1 MKKLLATL
9 FVLSIIS
16 IVNAQSKHE
25 WGIESR
31 FKSGF
36 LAAHRGVM
44 GHLTTEHAFA
54 GELSFFVQTKG
65 KKEWHSVCNYPT
77 VGGTLFGGTAGN
89 MKILGSM
96 WGAYA
101 FIEFP
106 FIKSKWYEFSG
117 KFGSGL
123 GYVTK
128 VFNYE
133 NNPKNVAISTHI
145 NTIVSFGVKSRF
157 KFGTNSVTLGLDMT
171 HFSNAASKVP
181 NLGINMPY
189 LSLGYSRMIRLTQ
202 MDSIPTANKL
212 PFKKWLF
219 NFTAIGSMKEMF
231 PTGGKKY
238 AVYALSSSARW
249 FAKPKVGMEFGLD
262 LISKQAILDYRPEV
276 EKTQW
281 DIFQIGI
288 FGAYLVPLDRFHF
301 GIGMGVYVKDKFQP
315 EDALYHRISLRYY
328 LDNGL
333 NFNIG
338 LKSHWAR
345 ADYAEWGLGYTIN
358 YKR

>member
-1 MKKLLATL
+1 MK
-9 FVLSIIS
+9 VL
-16 IVNAQSKHE
+16 
-25 WGIESR
+25 
-31 FKSGF
+31 
-36 LAAHRGVM
+36 
-44 GHLTTEHAFA
+44 
-54 GELSFFVQTKG
+54 
-65 KKEWHSVCNYPT
+65 
-77 VGGTLFGGTAGN
+77 GT
-89 MKILGSM
+89 M

-106 FIKSKWYEFSG
+106 FIRQNRYEFSG

-123 GYVTK
+123 GYVTN
-128 VFNYE
+128 VFSYE
-133 NNPKNVAISTHI
+133 KNPKNVAMSTHI

-157 KFGTNSVTLGLDMT
+157 KFGRNSVTLGLDMT

-189 LSLGYSRMIRLTQ
+189 LSIGYSRFIRMKE
-202 MDSIPTANKL
+202 MDSIPSANDL
-212 PFKKWLF
+212 PFEKWLF
-219 NFTAIGSMKEMF
+219 NFTGIGSMKEMF

-238 AVYALSSSARW
+238 AVFALSSSARW
-249 FAKPKVGMEFGLD
+249 FSRPKVGMEFGID
-262 LISKQAILDYRPEV
+262 LISKQAILGYRPEV

-281 DIFQIGI
+281 DIFQIGV

-301 GIGMGVYVKDKFQP
+301 AIGMGIYVKDKYQP

-328 LDNGL
+328 LKNGL

-358 YKR
+358 YQR